1 MINLPYRIYTGRK
14 EIIMY
19 EPKWKLGE
27 DMYEDDT
34 IFNQITFNDIIL
46 ALHCGERVID
56 KKAVKRV
63 AKEILEERM
72 TDFENI
78 LANNINEIIAEAKKG
93 RN

>member
-1 MINLPYRIYTGRK
+1 
-14 EIIMY
+14 MY

-27 DMYEDDT
+27 DMYEDDA

-56 KKAVKRV
+56 KKVVKRV

-78 LANNINEIIAEAKKG
+78 LANNINAIIAEAKKG